1 VAVSNSGAYAMA
13 ALSVGL
19 VSIAQLSLKLDMSLW
34 PLASGPGGGMDWSA
48 MVGTHLLWLLL
59 GLACYG
65 ASMLLWILVLTRL
78 SLSVAYPLLSISYVL
93 VYLVATSMPAWGE
106 VASWQRSGG
115 IAFILLG
122 VVLVSWPQKRTQA

>member
-1 VAVSNSGAYAMA
+1 MA
-13 ALSVGL
+13 AASVVL
-19 VSIAQLSLKLDMSLW
+19 VSIAQLSLKLGMSLW
-34 PLASGPGGGMDWSA
+34 PLASGPAGGLDGFA
-48 MVGTHLLWLLL
+48 APGVHLLWLLL

-78 SLSVAYPLLSISYVL
+78 PLSAAYPLLSISYVL

-106 VASWQRSGG
+106 VASVQRSGG

-122 VVLVSWPQKRTQA
+122 VVLVSWPPKRTRA